1 MSKENENKEL
11 ENSVEEVKEE
21 VSNTE
26 DTNKESVSEKD
37 DVLVKECEEEIIIE
51 DEDRNLSEEENKEL
65 DDFDK
70 IDDNPSFGKRFF
82 ANILDQ
88 IILGSISLLV
98 IVIFALI
105 IRIFGYMIAMPVPMF
120 LVAYIVLNILYVPVF
135 EHKGGRTIGKRILAI
150 R

>member
-11 ENSVEEVKEE
+11 ENSVEE

-37 DVLVKECEEEIIIE
+37 DVLVKECDEEIIIE

>member
-11 ENSVEEVKEE
+11 ENSVEE

-98 IVIFALI
+98 MVIFGLI
-105 IRIFGYMIAMPVPMF
+105 IRIFGYM
-120 LVAYIVLNILYVPVF
+120 N
-135 EHKGGRTIGKRILAI
+135 RDD
-150 R
+150 

>member
-21 VSNTE
+21 VSNAE

-70 IDDNPSFGKRFF
+70 IDDNPSFRKRFF

-88 IILGSISLLV
+88 IILGAISLLV
-98 IVIFALI
+98 MVIFGLI